1 MQYEEIVVQSLQVI
15 PGEEYTRVINY
26 IKDFANNAN
35 GDLDDAYLAGVTL
48 KLGVPLLQDAEEDVK
63 SVAKELDALYGDK
76 AANAVVA
83 FMGHGNPDEY
93 DTYKANV
100 RYTELE
106 VELQKYSKNY
116 FVGTVDMMDNFKTNV
131 YARMQAAGITSGKVY
146 CTPLM
151 SIDGDHGHNDM
162 AGDDDDNW
170 QEGVGF
176 TPNEEGEVEDTSW
189 KMYFHHQRLKS
200 TATPV
205 RVLSS
210 QEISEQGISTFD
222 AALTRMMPQASMAPN
237 SMGTFL
243 RLNGLGN
250 KYILILINGQ
260 KLTGDISNNVDLNR
274 INMSRVKRIEVLDG
288 AASSLYG
295 SDAIAGVINIIT
307 DQPTQNLVSVTSDT
321 KVSGHGV
328 LTEAVTLDIYK
339 NGFGSYTS
347 FTHDRADSY
356 QTTDLEYKKGSDTET
371 QQTIAPFFTG
381 YRSNIIGQKFTYTP
395 NQHIALNAGLDYS
408 YKITDRP
415 ETRSD
420 VTGGTDYEMR
430 YKGFRWN
437 QGGIYKF
444 NSKNSLQAD
453 FTVDRFRYGKEY
465 DVETK
470 DYAIGDYV
478 QSKKQR
484 SMDGELKAILGLTGN
499 STTIFGADW
508 RKDYLTATSGNIN
521 QHVYSL
527 AAYAQHEHKLFKY
540 FTATLG
546 LRMTH
551 HKTFNNHLTPKVTL
565 MYAPG
570 NFRFRATYSA
580 GFRAPGLDE
589 LYYHYFSVNRGKAQI
604 SFGNK
609 NLKPE
614 KSNYFSLNAEY
625 RDEVIAVSVTGYLN
639 RINDMVIKQNISIDD
654 ASRTML
660 MQEFPE
666 MTQDQASKMVSYA
679 LYQNSDKGDVKGLQL
694 NVSANIFPGFN
705 LSANYVYTYA
715 RTKSDDEW
723 TLLERSIRHAAT
735 ITANYHHSWGRYA
748 LNVNL
753 NGRLQSKTYY
763 PDYEDAPGFGVWNL
777 HTTHTIQCGR
787 WVVFKPVI
795 GIDNIFD
802 KVDRRIDSSTR
813 KYALYSPGRMLVV
826 GGVIKL
832 WQ

>member
-1 MQYEEIVVQSLQVI
+1 MYYYISLLWRRCCRETASTSFLLLICLFFSKSDVFAQIHQTDGRNDSSAVSRTYNLNPVV
-15 PGEEYTRVINY
+15 
-26 IKDFANNAN
+26 
-35 GDLDDAYLAGVTL
+35 VT
-48 KLGVPLLQDAEEDVK
+48 G
-63 SVAKELDALYGDK
+63 
-76 AANAVVA
+76 
-83 FMGHGNPDEY
+83 
-93 DTYKANV
+93 
-100 RYTELE
+100 
-106 VELQKYSKNY
+106 
-116 FVGTVDMMDNFKTNV
+116 
-131 YARMQAAGITSGKVY
+131 SG
-146 CTPLM
+146 
-151 SIDGDHGHNDM
+151 
-162 AGDDDDNW
+162 
-170 QEGVGF
+170 
-176 TPNEEGEVEDTSW
+176 
-189 KMYFHHQRLKS
+189 HHQRLKS

-210 QEISEQGISTFD
+210 QEIHEQGISTFD
-222 AALTRMMPQASMAPN
+222 GALTRMMPQVSMSPN

-321 KVSGHGV
+321 RISGHGQ
-328 LTEAVTLDIYK
+328 LTENVTLDIYK

-347 FTHDRADSY
+347 FSHDQADSY
-356 QTTDLEYKKGSDTET
+356 RNNDLEYIKGSDTEA

-381 YRSNIIGQKFTYTP
+381 YRSKIIGQKFTYAPTE
-395 NQHIALNAGLDYS
+395 QLALNAGLDYS

-415 ETRSD
+415 ETRPD
-420 VTGGTDYEMR
+420 ITGGLDYEMR

-437 QGGIYKF
+437 VGGIYKF
-444 NSKNSLQAD
+444 TAKNSLQAT

-470 DYAIGDYV
+470 TNHVGDYV

-484 SMDGELKAILGLTGN
+484 MMDGEVKAILGLMKN

-508 RKDYLTATSGNIN
+508 RKDYLSATSGDIN
-521 QHVYSL
+521 QHVYTL
-527 AAYAQHEHKLFKY
+527 AAYAQHEMKFLKD

-546 LRMTH
+546 LRLTH
-551 HKTFNNHLTPKVTL
+551 HETFKNHLTPKATL

-604 SFGNK
+604 SFGNQD
-609 NLKPE
+609 LSPE

-625 RDEVIAVSVTGYLN
+625 RSQTIAVSVTGFIN
-639 RINDMVIKQNISIDD
+639 RINDMVVKQNVKVNATSLD
-654 ASRTML
+654 ML
-660 MQEFPE
+660 RKEFPE
-666 MTQDQASKMVSYA
+666 MTDDQAAKLEQYA
-679 LYQNSDKGDVKGLQL
+679 LYQNSDKGDVKGIQL
-694 NVSANIFPGFN
+694 NVSANIFSGFN

-715 RTKSDDEW
+715 RSKNGEEW
-723 TLLERSIRHAAT
+723 TPLERSIRHAAT
-735 ITANYHHSWGRYA
+735 IAANYHHVWGRYG

-763 PDYEDAPGFGVWNL
+763 PSYEDAPGFGVWNL
-777 HTTHTIQCGR
+777 HTTHSFDVAR
-787 WVVFKPVI
+787 WAFLEPSI
-795 GIDNIFD
+795 GVDNLFG
-802 KVDRRIDSSTR
+802 KVDCRIDSSAR
-813 KYALYSPGRMLVV
+813 KYALYSPGRMLVIGLKV
-826 GGVIKL
+826 RFKSAK
-832 WQ
+832 